1 MKKRLL
7 QITTPWAHL
16 GDQNWP
22 GPNYGLTSLSWV
34 LWKGAGG
41 IPWVRCPV
49 PLKLLNVQ
57 QERSVVFYNWVY
69 HMSVC
74 RRGESVLWLAAPSI
88 RHPASKENDDECLM
102 IWPTIQNDPLW
113 VCINKIVKKRL
124 YVWYESIMQ
133 HRHGGI
139 RHWYHPQYR
148 KHVVMATRLSVLPG
162 SSNLF
167 RRKNFSLFCFF
178 FCVWRLSI
186 RRFTRKLNR
195 SICRI
200 NGLFDKEKVVRSKI
214 SLPTSDL
221 QNHQCKVQEW
231 FVTHKSSAKIFK
243 AKTTSIIHSV

>member
-1 MKKRLL
+1 MLVENEKKRLL

-178 FCVWRLSI
+178 FLRVEI
-186 RRFTRKLNR
+186 
-195 SICRI
+195 
-200 NGLFDKEKVVRSKI
+200 VY
-214 SLPTSDL
+214 
-221 QNHQCKVQEW
+221 
-231 FVTHKSSAKIFK
+231 
-243 AKTTSIIHSV
+243 